1 MIDSILDC
9 KLFSFIKNREIR
21 ILIFVGLL
29 FRFVLSILYFNV
41 TRFLDS
47 DGYVELSKYLLDFD
61 LRGYDGTRSL
71 GYPFLMFLAFG
82 SQKLVVLY
90 QFSLGI
96 ITSVLWYKIL
106 LKLQFSAKLSLYIS
120 LFLESFLH
128 VYFYE
133 TAIMVETF
141 TLFFITLLFFH
152 LASGYLDK
160 TDLKTDILVGFVLG
174 YLVLIKPFYVFLPFL
189 IYGFSILKRFNFKR
203 IINQKISVFIFPLLF
218 YFGWSYVNKINTE
231 HFVSTTF
238 LGLNLSQNC
247 VYFAENTTQ
256 EYQWIGTIYAKY
268 RIQNLAK
275 NDTIKNEVDKRD
287 IAMTIWHARKE
298 LQSKKNTNLP
308 DLSNDLGKYA
318 VATIK
323 KNPIQY
329 AKQVICRSWMDFWKT
344 SIHFNYLNFLAPF
357 SNKIC
362 LGFWYI
368 QNALLLFLKF
378 SFLILS
384 PYYIIQFFKKRKI
397 SFEFISVTIILTTS
411 ILQAMATYGSNSRF
425 SYPFE
430 FLMIIIVL
438 SFIRKYIPEKY
449 LN

>member
-1 MIDSILDC
+1 MINSILDC
-9 KLFSFIKNREIR
+9 KLFSFIKSREIR

-29 FRFVLSILYFNV
+29 FRFVLSIFYFNI
-41 TRFLDS
+41 TRFPDS
-47 DGYVELSKYLLDFD
+47 DGYIELSKYLLDFD
-61 LRGYDGTRSL
+61 LSGYDGTRSP
-71 GYPFLMFLAFG
+71 GYPFLIFLAFS

-106 LKLQFSAKLSLYIS
+106 LKQQFSAKLSLYIS

-133 TAIMVETF
+133 TAIMVEAF
-141 TLFFITLLFFH
+141 ALFFITLLFFQ
-152 LASGYLDK
+152 LTNGYLDK
-160 TDLKTDILVGFVLG
+160 KDLKTDILVGFILG

-189 IYGFSILKRFNFKR
+189 IYGFSILKNFNFKR
-203 IINQKISVFIFPLLF
+203 IINRKISVFIFPLLV
-218 YFGWSYVNKINTE
+218 YFGWSYVNKINTG
-231 HFVSTTF
+231 HFVSTSF

-247 VYFAENTTQ
+247 VYFAEKTTPD
-256 EYQWIGTIYAKY
+256 YQWIGTIYAKY

-275 NDTIKNEVDKRD
+275 NDTIKNEADKRD

-298 LQSKKNTNLP
+298 LQSKKNSNFA

-318 VATIK
+318 LATIK

-329 AKQVICRSWMDFWKT
+329 AKQVICLSWGDFWKT
-344 SIHFNYLNFLAPF
+344 SIHFNYLNFLVPF
-357 SNKIC
+357 FNKIC

-368 QNALLLFLKF
+368 QNILLLFLKF

-384 PYYIIQFFKKRKI
+384 PYYIIQFFKTRKI

>member
-9 KLFSFIKNREIR
+9 KLFSFIKSREIR

-29 FRFVLSILYFNV
+29 FRLVLSILYFNV

-47 DGYVELSKYLLDFD
+47 YGFIELSKYLLDFD
-61 LRGYDGTRSL
+61 LSGYDGTRSP
-71 GYPFLMFLAFG
+71 GYPFLIFLAFG

-90 QFSLGI
+90 QFAIGI
-96 ITSVLWYKIL
+96 ITSVFWYKIL
-106 LKLQFSAKLSLYIS
+106 LKQRFSSKFALYIA

-133 TAIMVETF
+133 TSIMVEAF
-141 TLFFITLLFFH
+141 TLFFITLVFFQ
-152 LASGYLDK
+152 LANGFLDK
-160 TDLKTDILVGFVLG
+160 KDWKTDVFVSFLLG

-189 IYGFSILKRFNFKR
+189 IYGFSVIQNFNFKR
-203 IINQKISVFIFPLLF
+203 IINQKIIIFLFPLF
-218 YFGWSYVNKINTE
+218 IYFGWSYVNKINTG
-231 HFVSTTF
+231 HFVSTSF
-238 LGLNLSQNC
+238 LGLNLAQNC
-247 VYFAENTTQ
+247 VYFAENTTP
-256 EYQWIGTIYAKY
+256 EHQWIGDIYAKY
-268 RIQNLAK
+268 RIKNSTE
-275 NDTIKNEVDKRD
+275 NDTIKKDANKRD

-298 LQSKKNTNLP
+298 LQSKKNNNLP
-308 DLSNDLGKYA
+308 DLSNDLGQYA

-344 SIHFNYLNFLAPF
+344 SIHFNYLNFLVPF

-362 LGFWYI
+362 LGFWYM
-368 QNALLLFLKF
+368 QSALLLFFKF

-384 PYYIIQFFKKRKI
+384 PFFIIQFFRTQKI
-397 SFEFISVTIILTTS
+397 SFEFITVVIILTTS